1 VLKEIIMLTSKKSMS
16 HQPTATVADKKVRFY
31 EIDLLRFLAAF
42 AVVLFHYTFRGYVQ
56 GGYSP
61 VEFPILDDF
70 SRYGYL
76 GVHLFFIISGFVILL
91 SAMNRSAIKFA
102 ISRIVR
108 LYPAFWA
115 GVTISALVIFFFG
128 APVFSVSLMQYVSN
142 LSMVSGYL
150 GVEAIDGVYWTLL
163 VELKFYALI
172 FALLLIKQI
181 NKIEM
186 FLAGWLVYVVMS
198 ILIPMPKLLNFLLF
212 PEWAPLFISGAL
224 FYLISA
230 KGLSTS
236 RGFLLLAA
244 FVLALH
250 NVVIETGELTV
261 YYHAA
266 FNKFIPLLWL
276 VLFYLFFTLISFHK
290 TSWIRSPLLVKV
302 GILTYPLYLI
312 HQNIGFIGFN
322 RFGDSINKYAL
333 LFILIAVMLVASW
346 LIHTQVE
353 KKLGPVLKRF
363 LMRFD
368 FTASKSTE
376 LGTNPNIS

>member
-1 VLKEIIMLTSKKSMS
+1 VLKEIIMLTSQRLSKQKS
-16 HQPTATVADKKVRFY
+16 TVSASADKKVRFY

-42 AVVLFHYTFRGYVQ
+42 AVVLFHYTFRGYVE

-61 VEFPILDDF
+61 VEFPVMDDF

-115 GVTISALVIFFFG
+115 GVTLSAIVIFFFG
-128 APVFSVSLMQYVSN
+128 APVFSVSPAQYLLN
-142 LSMVSGYL
+142 LSMVSGYV
-150 GVEAIDGVYWTLL
+150 GVEAVDGVYWTLL

-172 FALLLIKQI
+172 FALLVIKQI
-181 NKIEM
+181 KQIEI
-186 FLAGWLVYVVMS
+186 FLGVWLAFVVLN
-198 ILIPMPKLLNFLLF
+198 ILIPLPKLLSFLLF

-224 FYLISA
+224 FYLISS
-230 KGLSTS
+230 KGINTT
-236 RGFLLLAA
+236 RAILLAGA
-244 FVLALH
+244 FLLALH
-250 NVVIETGELTV
+250 NVVIETGELSL
-261 YYHAA
+261 YYSSQ
-266 FNKFIPLLWL
+266 FNGLIPVLWIT
-276 VLFYLFFTLISFHK
+276 LFFVFFTLMSFHK
-290 TSWIRSPLLVKV
+290 TSWIRSPILIKV

-322 RFGDSINKYAL
+322 RFGESINKYVL

-346 LIHTQVE
+346 LIHTLVE
-353 KKLGPVLKRF
+353 KKLGPVLKQF

-368 FTASKSTE
+368 FTASKTPEMTTKTS
-376 LGTNPNIS
+376 